1 MHHIT
6 PLILVFLFAIQEY
19 AVMKDVISS
28 DNALRFVVMWGML
41 CIIGMIFHLIE
52 EVKKK

>member
-6 PLILVFLFAIQEY
+6 PMILVFLFAIQEY
-19 AVMKDVISS
+19 AVMKDVISP
-28 DNALRFVVMWGML
+28 DNALRLVLMWGVMG
-41 CIIGMIFHLIE
+41 IVGMIFHLIE